1 MRTTA
6 MVLMFALAITGCAA
20 HAARDPAPPASANVS
35 ASNAILSSLDGTEWR
50 FVEVAGRPVPAGV
63 HAILRLRDGRA
74 SGKAGCNTFGATV
87 QPSTDGGASFG
98 HVLSTRMA
106 CMQPA
111 GAMQVEHGVFAALQH
126 VARIERS
133 GDGLILLDASG
144 KPLAKLQQ
152 QTP

>member
-6 MVLMFALAITGCAA
+6 MVLMLALATAGCAA
-20 HAARDPAPPASANVS
+20 HAARAPQPAPAASS
-35 ASNAILSSLDGTEWR
+35 ASPAEAHANLDGTEWR

-74 SGKAGCNTFGATV
+74 SGKAGCNTFGATWQV
-87 QPSTDGGASFG
+87 SADGSTSFG
-98 HVLSTRMA
+98 HVLSTKMA

-111 GAMQVEHGVFAALQH
+111 GGMQVEHRVFAALRH
-126 VARIERS
+126 AAKIERA
-133 GDGLILLDASG
+133 GDGLVLLDASG
-144 KPLAKLQQ
+144 KPLARLQR